1 MTQSPLKGIILSE
14 KAAFLGGQNVYSF
27 FVDDAA
33 NKHTIADAI
42 KAKYGVTPSKINI
55 VRIATRRTRNNRN
68 RTIVQRGCKK
78 ALITLPA
85 GKTIEFA

>member
-14 KAAFLGGQNVYSF
+14 KAAFLGIKNVYSF
-27 FVDDAA
+27 YVDDSS

-55 VRIATRRTRNNRN
+55 VRIATRRTRNARN
-68 RTIVQRGCKK
+68 RTIVLRGCKK
-78 ALITLPA
+78 ALVTLPV
-85 GKTIEFA
+85 GSTIEFV